1 MPYYAQR
8 MTVMKKVAIA
18 ASVFLSVSAAQAEQS
33 IDDLVAASKVIATK
47 IKLGTHAA
55 TGAVDYMYEGKVIP
69 DYTSSEDQYLISEA
83 EVQAYNQ
90 AIVGVRSA
98 MYFTS
103 SMALEA
109 KAEESIAAVKVAVD
123 SFVVA
128 TTQLK
133 EVEEVAVKA
142 EAAKDSG
149 SVADQTAVQEYVE
162 TNNVS
167 ITQEVVDDFNQS
179 LTDIAVN
186 AREAGAFLAASK
198 DVQITETADR
208 HAKEFNV
215 SFENAQVTYSAT
227 NDILQFTWQQ
237 AINAN
242 HSFHGFMTTVTADQ
256 VLSNGETLY
265 AEQGWIMR

>member
-1 MPYYAQR
+1 
-8 MTVMKKVAIA
+8 MKKTAILTSA
-18 ASVFLSVSAAQAEQS
+18 FLSVSVAYAEQS

-47 IKLGTHAA
+47 IELGRHAA

-69 DYTSSEDQYLISEA
+69 DYSQQEDVYLISES
-83 EVQAYNQ
+83 EVAAYNQ
-90 AIVGVRSA
+90 AILGVQNA

-142 EAAKDSG
+142 EKAKDSG

-162 TNNVS
+162 TNDVS
-167 ITQEVVDDFNQS
+167 IKQEVVDDFNQS

-198 DVQITETADR
+198 DVRITETADR
-208 HAKEFNV
+208 QAKEFNV

-237 AINAN
+237 ANSAD
-242 HSFHGFMTTVTADQ
+242 HGFYGFMTNVTADQ

>member
-1 MPYYAQR
+1 
-8 MTVMKKVAIA
+8 MKKVAIA
-18 ASVFLSVSAAQAEQS
+18 ASVFLSVSVAHAEPS

-55 TGAVDYMYEGKVIP
+55 TGAVDYMYEAKVIP
-69 DYTSSEDQYLISEA
+69 DYSQQEDIYLISEA

-90 AIVGVRSA
+90 AIVGVQNA

-142 EAAKDSG
+142 EKAKDSG

-167 ITQEVVDDFNQS
+167 IKQEVVDDFNQS

-186 AREAGAFLAASK
+186 AREAGAFLSASK
-198 DVQITETADR
+198 NATITRIADQ
-208 HAKEFNV
+208 HAKDFNV

-227 NDILQFTWQQ
+227 QDKLSFVW
-237 AINAN
+237 NAAVN
-242 HSFHGFMTTVTADQ
+242 TSHSFHGFMTNVTADQ

>member
-1 MPYYAQR
+1 M
-8 MTVMKKVAIA
+8 
-18 ASVFLSVSAAQAEQS
+18 
-33 IDDLVAASKVIATK
+33 AASKVIATK
-47 IKLGTHAA
+47 IELGRHAA

-69 DYTSSEDQYLISEA
+69 DYSQQEDVYLISES
-83 EVQAYNQ
+83 EVAAYNQ
-90 AIVGVRSA
+90 AILGVQNA

-142 EAAKDSG
+142 EKAKDSG

-162 TNNVS
+162 TNDVS
-167 ITQEVVDDFNQS
+167 IKQEVVDDFNQS

-198 DVQITETADR
+198 DVRITETADR
-208 HAKEFNV
+208 QAKEFNV

-237 AINAN
+237 ANSAD
-242 HSFHGFMTTVTADQ
+242 HGFYGFMTNVTADQ

>member
-1 MPYYAQR
+1 
-8 MTVMKKVAIA
+8 MKKTAMLV
-18 ASVFLSVSAAQAEQS
+18 SVFLSVSAAQAEQS

-90 AIVGVRSA
+90 AIVGVQSA

-208 HAKEFNV
+208 HAKDYNV
-215 SFENAQVTYSAT
+215 SFQDAQVTYSAT

>member
-1 MPYYAQR
+1 M
-8 MTVMKKVAIA
+8 
-18 ASVFLSVSAAQAEQS
+18 
-33 IDDLVAASKVIATK
+33 AASKVIATK
-47 IKLGTHAA
+47 VALGTHAA
-55 TGAVDYMYEGKVIP
+55 TGAVDYMNKGIVIP
-69 DYTSSEDQYLISEA
+69 DYASAEDQYLISES

-98 MYFTS
+98 MYYTS

-179 LTDIAVN
+179 LTDISVN

-198 DVQITETADR
+198 DARITETADR
-208 HAKEFNV
+208 HAKNYNV
-215 SFENAQVTYSAT
+215 SFQDAQVAYSAT
-227 NDILQFTWQQ
+227 QDALQFTWQG
-237 AINAN
+237 AARAN
-242 HSFHGFMTTVTADQ
+242 HGFYGFMTNVTADQ

>member
-1 MPYYAQR
+1 M
-8 MTVMKKVAIA
+8 IL
-18 ASVFLSVSAAQAEQS
+18 ASVFLSVSAAHAEPS
-33 IDDLVAASKVIATK
+33 IDNLVEASKAIAVK
-47 IKLGTHAA
+47 IKLGKHAA
-55 TGAVDYMYEGKVIP
+55 TGAVYNAQRGVVIP
-69 DYTSSEDQYLISEA
+69 DYSQQEDLYLISEQ
-83 EVQAYNQ
+83 EIVNYN
-90 AIVGVRSA
+90 AAVLGVRNA

-103 SMALEA
+103 TMALEA
-109 KAEESIAAVKVAVD
+109 KAEESLAAVKVAVD

-142 EAAKDSG
+142 EKAQDSG

-162 TNNVS
+162 SNNVG
-167 ITQEVVDDFNQS
+167 ITQETVDDFNQS

-186 AREAGAFLAASK
+186 AREAGAFLAASR
-198 DVQITETADR
+198 DVRITETADR

-237 AINAN
+237 VSNAD
-242 HSFHGFMTTVTADQ
+242 HGFYGFMTNVTADE

>member
-1 MPYYAQR
+1 M
-8 MTVMKKVAIA
+8 IL
-18 ASVFLSVSAAQAEQS
+18 ASVFLSVSAAHAEPS
-33 IDDLVAASKVIATK
+33 IDNLVEASKAIAVK
-47 IKLGTHAA
+47 IKLGKHAA
-55 TGAVDYMYEGKVIP
+55 TGAVYNAQRGVVIP
-69 DYTSSEDQYLISEA
+69 DYSQQEDLYLISEQEIA
-83 EVQAYNQ
+83 NYN
-90 AIVGVRSA
+90 AAVLGVRNA

-103 SMALEA
+103 TMALEA
-109 KAEESIAAVKVAVD
+109 KAEESLAAVKVAVD

-142 EAAKDSG
+142 EKAQDSG

-162 TNNVS
+162 SNNVG
-167 ITQEVVDDFNQS
+167 ITQETVDDFNQS

-198 DVQITETADR
+198 DVRITETADR
-208 HAKEFNV
+208 HAKDFNA

-227 NDILQFTWQQ
+227 QDKLSFVWNA

-242 HSFHGFMTTVTADQ
+242 HSFHGFMTQVNAAD
-256 VLSNGETLY
+256 VLSTGEQLY
-265 AEQGWIMR
+265 AQQGYIMR